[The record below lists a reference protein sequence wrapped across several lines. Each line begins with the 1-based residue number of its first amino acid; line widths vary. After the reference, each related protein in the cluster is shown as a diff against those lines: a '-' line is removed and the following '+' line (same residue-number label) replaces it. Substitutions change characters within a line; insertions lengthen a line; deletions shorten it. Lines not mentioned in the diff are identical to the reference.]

1 MYGEKNSNPNFRGH
15 YNYANVKRWS
25 QKVHEKDI
33 FNMQYIFVPINKDG
47 IHWTLA
53 VIDMEKKCIQYYDSC
68 AGDKNAAKFGSKMMD
83 GLLAYVADES
93 TREIMVDL
101 SIRYSRLVVTAMGW
115 ETMLERGPP
124 ERSVRFR
131 RRFKLPLRGV
141 LRSSM
146 VSMTVPDNVVDDLDG

>member
-53 VIDMEKKCIQYYDSC
+53 VIDMEKKCIQYYDSR

-93 TREIMVDL
+93 TREIMVD
-101 SIRYSRLVVTAMGW
+101 
-115 ETMLERGPP
+115 
-124 ERSVRFR
+124 R
-131 RRFKLPLRGV
+131 R
-141 LRSSM
+141 
-146 VSMTVPDNVVDDLDG
+146 